1 MSITNPVE
9 IDYPESDGRPMG
21 ETDTHRKWI
30 VRIDQLLIQRL
41 KGEQHYIGSD
51 LLIYY
56 ERGQPRRFVVPDN
69 FVVLDCDPGPR
80 RTFKTWDEQRTPD
93 VVFEVTS
100 RSTKREDL
108 VFKPKIYEQF
118 GVSEYFLYDPLAE
131 YLSPA
136 LQGFR
141 LQNKTLVQMESMTG
155 ELTCQTLGIQLRLSE
170 KSLEMV
176 DLASGE
182 LLLTEAEDNARR
194 ADQFRESADQYRQD
208 AERQRQFSAQQQ
220 ELVEQQQQLAANE
233 REARQIAEAKNRQ
246 LEEELRRL
254 RG

>member
-1 MSITNPVE
+1 MSVTNPVE

-30 VRIDQLLIQRL
+30 VRIDQLLAQRL
-41 KGEQHYIGSD
+41 KGQRIYIGSD

-56 ERGQPRRFVVPDN
+56 ERGQPKRFVVPDN
-69 FVVLDCDPGPR
+69 FVVLDCEPGPR
-80 RTFKTWDEQRTPD
+80 RTFKTWEEQRSPD

-100 RSTKREDL
+100 RSTKREDM
-108 VFKPKIYEQF
+108 VVKPRTYEQL
-118 GVSEYFLYDPLAE
+118 GVSEYFLYDPLDE
-131 YLSPA
+131 YLRPA

-141 LQNKTLVQMESMTG
+141 LERGALVPMESATG
-155 ELTCQTLGIQLRLSE
+155 ELDCETLGIRLRLSG

-176 DLASGE
+176 DVYSGE

-194 ADQFRESADQYRQD
+194 AAEFRESADQYRQV
-208 AERQRQFSAQQQ
+208 AEQQRQFAD
-220 ELVEQQQQLAANE
+220 EQQQFADQE
-233 REARQIAEAKNRQ
+233 RAARQIAEEKNRQ

-254 RG
+254 RGDLTR

>member
-1 MSITNPVE
+1 MSITNPAE

-21 ETDTHRKWI
+21 ETDTHRQWI
-30 VRIDQLLIQRL
+30 VRIDQLLTQRL
-41 KGEQHYIGSD
+41 RGQRIYIGSD

-69 FVVLDCDPGPR
+69 FVVLDCAPGPR
-80 RTFKTWDEQRTPD
+80 RIFKTWEEQRTPD

-108 VFKPKIYEQF
+108 VFKPKTYEQL

-141 LQNKTLVQMESMTG
+141 LQRGTLVQMESATG
-155 ELTCQTLGIQLRLSE
+155 ELTCQTLGIRLRLSG

-176 DLASGE
+176 DIASGE

-194 ADQFRESADQYRQD
+194 ASQFRESADQYRQV
-208 AERQRQFSAQQQ
+208 A
-220 ELVEQQQQLAANE
+220 EQQQQIADRE
-233 REARQIAEAKNRQ
+233 RAARQLAEAKNRQ

-254 RG
+254 RREQ